1 MAGGFRH
8 VSKLKTIWKYELW
21 GIIIP
26 KWLNMVKLFNIKSS
40 WTHAYACLLA
50 GKNMCKKTTHVP
62 LHITGSR
69 AEPYT
74 PEISA
79 DSIRA
84 LLLAC
89 WPGAEELILNIGQ
102 AEKENT
108 LHFFIKH
115 IKSYHKAHSM
125 DGSKVKGELLGIW
138 KGSQLPKLWLPYPP
152 SIGGPPGGILA
163 ILPARLAGNSWTWW
177 SFHLSLRFFNDAKHQ
192 MWSGKT
198 NTVPSGFLWIPPAW
212 TQLDH

>member
-1 MAGGFRH
+1 MLMH
-8 VSKLKTIWKYELW
+8 VYLRGKTC
-21 GIIIP
+21 
-26 KWLNMVKLFNIKSS
+26 
-40 WTHAYACLLA
+40 A
-50 GKNMCKKTTHVP
+50 KKTTHVP

-138 KGSQLPKLWLPYPP
+138 KGYYLSCGSHIRLPLEDPQPASWPFCLQGLQEIHGHDGRSIYHCDFSMMQNIKCEVGKPTLYPP
-152 SIGGPPGGILA
+152 DFSGSLWHEHSWITRIVSLQANTTFPLPQQARHAVA
-163 ILPARLAGNSWTWW
+163 IQHWG
-177 SFHLSLRFFNDAKHQ
+177 
-192 MWSGKT
+192 
-198 NTVPSGFLWIPPAW
+198 
-212 TQLDH
+212 